1 MKLEDHQSS
10 LDINEN
16 NTENTEQFFE
26 SMKVEELKTYIRERG
41 VPVSKYKKNDLIM
54 LAKSLHEMGAMTD
67 PDFEKDSIECCLNER
82 LTLPAGKKVPDPF
95 SGKLMLGSAHA

>member
-26 SMKVEELKTYIRERG
+26 SMKVEELKNIYMRKG
-41 VPVSKYKKNDLIM
+41 CS
-54 LAKSLHEMGAMTD
+54 S
-67 PDFEKDSIECCLNER
+67 F
-82 LTLPAGKKVPDPF
+82 
-95 SGKLMLGSAHA
+95 